1 MYADVDTRASVLEPE
16 GIVEIK
22 MLRERNP
29 GPHGSDR
36 FAKPTIWE
44 NARRHFYWAVRAR
57 IAKSA
62 ALVDIA
68 EASPNSTVECR
79 IQSLDSLVQIDSK
92 PEYRK
97 IAEALEKLDLSDY
110 YTTQSWSF
118 LAPSIE
124 LNKEDRKVTMDGLVR
139 LVDHL
144 TSEKAN
150 LVTVLQSRAS
160 PGRYIPYF
168 PHSVAVMISLI
179 LSISFRLL
187 HTSHLFSYLLP

>member
-1 MYADVDTRASVLEPE
+1 MECLDSSYASLKRDTKDPFKTPE
-16 GIVEIK
+16 EK
-22 MLRERNP
+22 AMPDKLRFYRP
-29 GPHGSDR
+29 ISTRSDR

-97 IAEALEKLDLSDY
+97 IAEALEKLDLSQ
-110 YTTQSWSF
+110 TIIQLKVGHF
-118 LAPSIE
+118 LHRRS
-124 LNKEDRKVTMDGLVR
+124 N
-139 LVDHL
+139 
-144 TSEKAN
+144 
-150 LVTVLQSRAS
+150 
-160 PGRYIPYF
+160 
-168 PHSVAVMISLI
+168 
-179 LSISFRLL
+179 
-187 HTSHLFSYLLP
+187 